1 MPRPRKLRTP
11 DRRWGSWFLK
21 KYGWSLLSRS
31 SDQQQSLP
39 YSHDDMRVAR
49 EDYQKL
55 LQSGVHGAL
64 ILNYDQLW
72 RCCWSHNSRLMFKAG
87 NAGKATPRKAA
98 PARANKKVDAVKHA
112 RRGVTALTSSWSDG
126 SAGPIVFCIPE
137 GRMTAAQM
145 HEWNSSH
152 VGSSYVL
159 SSGSR
164 THFMTADTL
173 LQVFEQVY
181 SPALEKQSKRP
192 AVCAVSDGLL
202 VLAIVCRVHVSL
214 SSWEDHVRS
223 VFGFHVSPYPLAAAA
238 AGMGSTRVV
247 EPLSSVTLGA
257 ACSPPVGARICAG
270 ATLFSEYML
279 VVCWYSFVQ

>member
-87 NAGKATPRKAA
+87 NRWQSSAEEGRASARKQESGCGKTRATWSHRSHVFMVRRQCRTNRVLHPGGANDRRANARLELQPCGFVLCAFFWIQNAFYVSGHFAPGLRASLLTRVGKAKAEA
-98 PARANKKVDAVKHA
+98 CCVCSFGWVI
-112 RRGVTALTSSWSDG
+112 G
-126 SAGPIVFCIPE
+126 
-137 GRMTAAQM
+137 
-145 HEWNSSH
+145 SSH
-152 VGSSYVL
+152 C
-159 SSGSR
+159 
-164 THFMTADTL
+164 
-173 LQVFEQVY
+173 LQV
-181 SPALEKQSKRP
+181 P
-192 AVCAVSDGLL
+192 C
-202 VLAIVCRVHVSL
+202 
-214 SSWEDHVRS
+214 
-223 VFGFHVSPYPLAAAA
+223 
-238 AGMGSTRVV
+238 
-247 EPLSSVTLGA
+247 
-257 ACSPPVGARICAG
+257 
-270 ATLFSEYML
+270 
-279 VVCWYSFVQ
+279 